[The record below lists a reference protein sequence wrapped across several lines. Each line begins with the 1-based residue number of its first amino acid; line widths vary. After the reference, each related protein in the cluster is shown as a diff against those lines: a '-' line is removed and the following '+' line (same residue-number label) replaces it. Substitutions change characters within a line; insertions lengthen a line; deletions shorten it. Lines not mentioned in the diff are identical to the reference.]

1 MYIGGLN
8 AQSILYQPTLGWLL
22 FIELSK
28 IYTNILCKMIIY
40 TLTLLATC
48 VMIELVSKSFFC
60 WRHSESNQGLRK
72 PVVKSGSTQN
82 HLDGSSQA
90 LTPLLLARLHVS
102 AIRSPSNP
110 LKQ

>member
-8 AQSILYQPTLGWLL
+8 AHRILYQPTLGWLL

-48 VMIELVSKSFFC
+48 VMIELVSKSFFLLKA
-60 WRHSESNQGLRK
+60 LRIQPRFKEASSKKWFHTK
-72 PVVKSGSTQN
+72 P
-82 HLDGSSQA
+82 
-90 LTPLLLARLHVS
+90 PRW
-102 AIRSPSNP
+102 
-110 LKQ
+110 